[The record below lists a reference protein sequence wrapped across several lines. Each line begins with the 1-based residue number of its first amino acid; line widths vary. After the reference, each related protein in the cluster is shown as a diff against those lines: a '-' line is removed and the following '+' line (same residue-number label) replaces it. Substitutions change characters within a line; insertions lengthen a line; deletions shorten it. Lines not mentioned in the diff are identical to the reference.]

1 MKADKREVS
10 LSAEALE
17 AKRLYHREW
26 QRRNKDKVKAANM
39 RYWEKKAKAAQ
50 EREAAAE

>member
-1 MKADKREVS
+1 MKAEKDNV

-17 AKRLYHREW
+17 AKRAYHREW

-39 RYWEKKAKAAQ
+39 RYWERKAKAAQ
-50 EREAAAE
+50 ESAGKAE